1 MQQGKRTSTQIDP
14 GSMKSLLLGMV
25 VSCVC
30 QAATVVT
37 LGAGSPLASQVGLAG
52 RFYGLEVRAIGVPQ
66 LQNRGVLLALAD
78 SDTVA
83 VIASGEALSLLKRD
97 SVFSALRRAGGESI
111 PLLLVDSG
119 AETNH
124 LAEWTRGAI
133 LNCAPRLEQPEAWSL
148 KIENSSIAGP
158 LANVELPFRGQAACG
173 LVLPRGATEHVLA
186 EAHSPAGAFPV
197 YVDVGLSGQRMFA
210 AAGLRPLA
218 KSVARGQARRAEQF
232 AGVAP
237 VMMFLRYAA
246 GEKAWHT
253 PAHYA
258 NLTVDDPWLREPYGN
273 LDYGDL
279 ATQMKLHNFHTTVA
293 FIPWNFDR
301 SEPAV
306 AALFRANPERF
317 SIAIHGN
324 NHNHREFDS
333 YAKAP
338 LDAQSASLKQA
349 LARMELFS
357 RNTGVRCDPV
367 MIFPHAVSPAETFAR
382 LKELNYWATTNSE
395 NVPLGSNEPDDPLFP
410 LRPETLA
417 FNNFLSIKRVSAEV
431 PVSKANLAIDSF
443 LGNPLLLYVHQEFFS
458 SGADAFNSV
467 ADTINRIAPG
477 TQWSGLG
484 HIVQHLYLQRVRH
497 DLDYDILA
505 FSPNLS
511 LANPTVHSV
520 VFHVRKAE
528 SFKPPIRSLF
538 VDEVVQ
544 TYQATSDA
552 IAFDVAVPA
561 RQQRNVQLV
570 YGSELQLA
578 TVDVSKTNRM
588 AGALRLLSDFRDN
601 VLSRTAAG
609 RMAIRLYSRVEI
621 VGSVALILIA
631 LLAGIG
637 RVMWK
642 YKKQKKL
649 DRKARGL
656 LTPGGHGSVA
666 QPQGAST
673 SS

>member
-1 MQQGKRTSTQIDP
+1 MRQGKRTSTQINP
-14 GSMKSLLLGMV
+14 GSMNRLLLGMV

-37 LGAGSPLASQVGLAG
+37 LGAGSPLASQVGLAA
-52 RFYGLEVRAIGVPQ
+52 RFYGLEVQALGVPQ
-66 LQNRGVLLALAD
+66 LLNRGVLLALANP
-78 SDTVA
+78 DTVA
-83 VIASGEALSLLKRD
+83 VIVSGEALPLLKRD
-97 SVFSALRRAGGESI
+97 SVLSALRRASGESI
-111 PLLLVDSG
+111 PLLIVDSG
-119 AETNH
+119 AEAKR

-133 LNCAPRLEQPEAWSL
+133 LNCGSSPDQPEAWSL
-148 KIENSSIAGP
+148 RIENSGIAGP
-158 LANVELPFRGQAACG
+158 LANAELPFRVPPACG
-173 LVLPRGATEHVLA
+173 LVLSRGANGHVLA
-186 EAHSPAGAFPV
+186 EAHSQAGAFPV
-197 YVDVGLSGQRMFA
+197 FVDVGLTGERMFA

-218 KSVARGQARRAEQF
+218 KRAAGGQARRAEQF

-246 GEKAWHT
+246 GEKAWHA
-253 PAHYA
+253 PAQYA

-279 ATQMKLHNFHTTVA
+279 AAQMKLHNFHTTVA

-317 SIAIHGN
+317 SVAIHGN

-357 RNTGVRCDPV
+357 RNTGVHYDPV
-367 MIFPHAVSPAETFAR
+367 MIFPHAVSPAETFGR

-431 PVSKANLAIDSF
+431 PVSKTNLAIDAF
-443 LGNPLLLYVHQEFFS
+443 LGNPLLLYVHQEYFS
-458 SGADAFNSV
+458 PGADAFNSV

-477 TQWSGLG
+477 TQWSSLG
-484 HIVQHLYLQRVRH
+484 HIVQHLYLERARA
-497 DLDYDILA
+497 DRDYDILA

-511 LANPTVHSV
+511 LANPTEHSV
-520 VFHVRKAE
+520 VFHVRKTE

-538 VDEVVQ
+538 VDGVVQ
-544 TYQATSDA
+544 EYQATNDA

-561 RQQRNVQLV
+561 WQQRNVQLV
-570 YGSELQLA
+570 YGSELRLA
-578 TVDVSKTNRM
+578 EVDVSKSNRM

-601 VLSRTAAG
+601 VLSRNAAG
-609 RMAIRLYSRVEI
+609 RMAIRLYPRVEI
-621 VGSVALILIA
+621 VGSFAILLIA

-637 RVMWK
+637 RLIWK

-649 DRKARGL
+649 NRKAVARA
-656 LTPGGHGSVA
+656 TRGGHGSVA
-666 QPQGAST
+666 QSQGAST